1 MLKGDTLDGQDIR
14 CEALGVSFVVGMIWE
29 SFEELFKKKCYTTCD
44 QRLLE
49 RELLTLKKVDKA
61 INEYTRLFVEELQF
75 VAVYAEMRRLEWD
88 VMSLIYQPSVMDFV
102 GEAELWAETI
112 EESKSVDDDLKI

>member
-1 MLKGDTLDGQDIR
+1 MLKGDTLDWWDTR
-14 CEALGVSFVVGMIWE
+14 SEALGADFGAEITWE

-61 INEYTRLFVEELQF
+61 INEYARLFVEELRF
-75 VAVYAEMRRLEWD
+75 VAIYAEMRRLEWA
-88 VMSLIYQPSVMDFV
+88 VMSLIYQLSVMDFV